1 MEMID
6 NDKDKNLKGSAL
18 SATDD
23 VFIRQME
30 QAEAG
35 VSDSDNPEAVD
46 LVKSYISTLQANPEG
61 NIRPQ
66 DMLFDYKNIKGIEIN
81 GKKKGLLWTM
91 NASNDY
97 YKAMY
102 PNLTDDMLDGMREL
116 YTGWQ
121 SVYNTGEIGNY
132 ATGNADGKNLSH
144 VMHSMYGM
152 NTISNVK
159 FTHNVNPNT
168 SAQMKDYYL
177 DADGNIQSGSPA
189 IRDFA
194 PSGKSG
200 YSYPLT
206 VLQQDPYGDGY
217 VYRVIDTKDKT
228 THGLATTM
236 PMGGEMFIYRP
247 RQTASRLLEKGKY
260 FTYVDSDGVEK
271 EVKSIIIDEN
281 GNRYTTNRFLGGQKE
296 YDDYDLKEALDLKD
310 VLEKQFGGSYDHLG
324 AATFTVWSDKDAI
337 SVKQHKQP
345 TYYKDRN
352 SFMSWVGHSFK
363 ESYFDMYAWMGNMI
377 FDNKKWDDIYYE
389 NLMRKYQNPVGIPS
403 TTESPYYN
411 RNIAKMTGDLLAQ
424 MLPSIITAGMTG
436 AISASGIA
444 LKATQVVSGVVKNT
458 VKATA
463 KATVKKQAVNQG
475 VRSGVFLGREGGM
488 LMVKQP
494 LKQTVIKQHGKR
506 WLRTASWSVP
516 AAGQSGFGTYREGLE
531 SGVVDHDAA
540 GISLLAAAITLGTSR
555 LLEPTWIR
563 SGMFVKLDKNV
574 VNSTVNNLV
583 SKMGLQV
590 VTKEGRSKFVR
601 NGITELLKNVQ
612 GKGVGAWSL
621 ELGLNAFMEGAQ
633 EYVEGTMIGWTQ
645 MIYNKY
651 NRGDYSKRVGEG
663 LYDVDGFFSADSS
676 EFILGSLMGFGASVI
691 PSMTTLGSA
700 IRYSKEKRAKDDNY
714 MLYSLF
720 AAKGTDKVVK
730 EFQSNILQRRANG
743 QLGST
748 NHDING
754 NQIKMDADGN
764 PIGETM
770 DISDS
775 PFAAVLGDILRTEA
789 DMNAYNMLMEGL
801 REAEIFDYIKGT
813 KISQDVDSDLLISA
827 DVKNNM
833 AVEAALA
840 YKNVKQKRERIEAI
854 QESLNDP
861 NLKSEEKDKLTDE
874 LDTLTATDL
883 RNDNTLAYWENKL
896 DHWSKP
902 LDTVEY
908 DGKVLTGYKY
918 SEGIR
923 RSIINTSFAADKY
936 IITKAY
942 QLGMDVDENIAGSKG
957 FAELFAN
964 SDRFLDIFH
973 AYHEYFGRVEPNSI
987 NVKTGKPVYN
997 GLSGLFKAFNDR
1009 VGQIHSQETKD
1020 AADTLK
1026 NALKGKLGNIKG
1038 LIEKRRKGEID
1049 IVSLQ
1054 QAVNDELKDIFG
1066 GESLESVGK
1075 QLGWTY
1081 DGFTEALSNDI
1092 TNITSALGD
1101 IGSLNEAM
1109 KDTEVDDML
1118 QEYFTIQDAIS
1129 KNVTDAFQG
1138 IDSYVTEG
1146 RLEAEELTVETIEA
1160 DSVQSTD
1167 DKQKLDKLFE
1177 EIKNKA
1183 ISGIMLYEIAPMEDI
1198 PLMFRNYSLADL
1210 INFIDANKTSPMDM
1224 NTMLALD
1231 KAIRIYKA
1239 HMNNIGMYLWGLETL
1254 KATADTNQML
1264 KEGHT
1269 YDNQITRRFIDE
1281 RANLEMKLIDD
1292 HDKISLMYENMK
1304 KNGFSKL
1311 KEELRYQAAHLSNT
1325 NMYMTDTL
1333 YHTAIPYLTRFFD
1346 VKDGVVSLPDNLPD
1360 GTVESFLKKRI
1371 ELYLEKKY
1379 PNEKERKAKLQEIL
1393 KAMDDNIQDVKKVLD
1408 AYFNAV
1414 QDLMNKWYGT
1424 PQQSGNSGTVN
1435 LHDPNAVNIMLERLF
1450 SDTSQNQEKAITDF
1464 TAMMNEMYVLQW
1476 KYREQL
1482 SGKMTPFL
1490 LWTEAV
1496 AEHNDLVYKALGE
1509 HKGIKLYIPED
1520 STTTGNDIVY
1530 RGTFAPGDLQLGKS
1544 MLFDTVN
1551 DIQRSDYNELVNI
1564 ATTRML
1570 MTPEELKSYD
1580 STKTEAL
1587 RDALLDKIENSK
1599 VNRDTALHYIVTNMG
1614 IDNFMGGN
1622 NMTVMQCLGHIKQN
1636 VIDSL
1641 IDRMQLNGRK
1651 LSDSVAKKIRK
1662 AIVIKDG
1669 IMDEEATM
1677 KSLLDVLEDI
1687 KDIDDLG
1694 ATAKMI
1700 YSSLNTAITLEQEY
1714 AVIHLVSSFYRH
1726 SDGNNMLGVLMED
1739 KDAATLLDKSVAV
1752 LGAGGTGKST
1762 MVLENY
1768 YYVTKQILTKE
1779 RKTYNGKVIPTKKK
1793 VKILVASPTHAVNN
1807 IQEANIKKVYGDEAD
1822 VVKITFHDMQSM
1834 NLNDIDI
1841 IVIDE
1846 ASLIDN
1852 NKNKNAAK
1860 EDKQY
1865 SDYGVLM
1872 DMVRRVNPQHVVAIY
1887 DTNQTANM
1895 RNYSAP
1901 EITTML
1907 GERTIPLQMRHR
1919 TGYVDLNVL
1928 SNIFSDDAYAVQCT
1942 ANNGLVPL
1950 TRNGVPFNAK
1960 WKKDVNGNKKG
1971 VRITG
1976 NVSDVIQDYLDAKK
1990 TNSDGNMIIVRTAK
2004 DKANLL
2010 SKYESLGVVPEDVYI
2025 LEYGDKDFNVS
2036 GRNSRNVFVIVDGK
2050 YIDKAAPI
2058 LKSDLYRLHA
2068 KMLNTAITRLR
2079 GDGYVS
2085 LYYPNGDVHSTEV
2098 EANDILLQ
2106 YKNTLDIDYGVD
2118 TKEIINEF
2126 GSMAV
2131 TALRLQNNSYIRMTD
2146 PEQEIPQSTTQDI
2159 QSTTQDIQQVYEDI
2173 SDTMADVIEEMR
2185 SEEAID
2191 GAKPISDKVYENISG
2206 TDEVAMNVNN
2216 IVREGLKII
2225 YRKVQEG
2232 VLNISKFSVQPNTAD
2247 FDKVYGDII
2256 KAIAKHY
2263 ATQGINMGNYTEKDI
2278 LYIIHNVVLNSI
2290 SDTGIQVM
2298 ADMNKHTAIISPN
2311 LNVNIG
2317 GTDYVATPFMV
2328 NVVGYETNADKTL
2341 TPIFDIY
2348 ELDISQSPRNNVD
2361 EVAEGNKKKAA
2372 YAIAIL
2378 AAKGYKVNKVH
2389 FLNFVLTPGKR
2400 VTTTFNNRFT
2410 TDDTIFVFDGKSY
2423 ESIYSSIKSEQGEEV
2438 KVEDIF
2444 ADKDALLK
2452 LGVIMPLEDA
2462 ERNSRYQ
2469 NLKTKNVSYIVGKEL
2484 KMVMGDKVV
2493 YYHLANGDVLTDV
2506 EFGHTYQR
2514 VENKEK
2520 KQYYFGATLY
2530 GHIRTPLNAIPAI
2543 AVQGQNLPQ
2552 SRVEF
2557 YDHPFFKKLRGDGA
2571 YKLKGKEVKAEYH
2584 EELSFFQW
2592 DSKTESTKSVTYY
2605 NVVLYKDGDK
2615 IVGVQERLRFSNN
2628 TEATRKQLDA
2638 MVAKYVKAKDEKEAS
2653 DILNDIERW
2662 LMDCEKQ
2669 YSEDHSF
2676 DDSNVAYQIDK
2687 IKNIRKVAFKQ
2698 GSYVVGDVSNGTHI
2712 ISEIAYP
2719 LQELVG
2725 RRVNKGESIVDWE
2738 QADSN
2743 RFSVIATFMIDGRK
2757 VDIHCDAA
2765 KVDDSYIANMKTMA
2779 KDFRKRY
2786 NKILKG
2792 DEAAIGNDIARL
2804 AMEMQASELTDFL
2817 YANRER
2823 LEKVNLYD
2831 FSKKFIDFKLGNKK
2845 KVKGGKVNVKNTMA
2859 NMLNQIDLAIKIAD
2873 NSRKGAL
2880 DMAWNKAIFMT
2891 NVLAASNETL
2901 YLNNLVSKVI
2911 DVSTPTL
2918 EITEKG
2924 ADSKP
2929 PVGGASNIN
2938 NTINNQ
2944 EETNTQI
2951 IPEQKQQAQQLF
2963 ESNPELANAV
2973 YEALGFK
2980 TKPEIGVSI
2989 SKDLLSIEENEIPKK
3004 EGESFSEMQARVKQ
3018 NINIRKRIEIA
3029 NKNNIKQGKLYSFS
3043 ELESLLDNSIFDN
3056 DIYNDLRSILPQITF
3071 RFGSLNKVGK
3081 KRNGYYDSTNKTIN
3095 LEILHLPNSDF
3106 RRTLLHE
3113 IIHAATFINL
3123 EEDAILT
3130 DVQKTALNNLN
3141 NLIEELKKDRDF
3153 FGEYGLTNA
3162 NELLAEL
3169 ANKNF
3174 VNKLK
3179 KKTFSDN
3186 QSFFEKIIS
3195 EIVTL
3200 LGLNTTA
3207 YDIVKE
3213 SFDSLVKEYKS
3224 TNQITPEQKQEAQQ
3238 LYSEYLEQNP
3248 NGNVEQF
3255 KSWVEKFNKKSFGSI
3270 QESGIGTE
3278 DLDNQVK
3285 GDPFFNNNEG
3295 NGFSVFRI
3303 SKEGEAVDM
3312 STDDDVRAAT
3322 AEVQRIVGDSFV
3334 SNNLKFN
3341 ERIIEEGVSR
3351 EVFGKLSGN
3360 IITLSYRS
3368 GSLMPVIA
3376 RHEAM
3381 HFVLDFCL
3389 SPDEYDRVMS
3399 AQRAILMREHK
3410 MRGEGTVPTD
3420 TDVLEA
3426 ICEGFENYKYKPSTK
3441 PKNFLERLYYALKR
3455 FFERFMKNRRT
3466 IEKLYSRAD
3475 SGFYANEALHK
3486 YNNNL
3491 LREDR
3496 YAIARGSLS
3505 NEYNSYEAVTELS
3518 NFYGGKI
3525 NIIDNVLDT
3534 QLKIILNRSIET
3546 GKIVLKPKDSYREVA
3561 SVYLN
3566 LISEANFEEIDG
3578 LVISYNVVEDGVTVE
3593 KELTLK
3599 ELLYNN
3605 NELDVAMFTEMTTNP
3620 NIKSDIGNA
3629 DLIRRLAGD
3638 ITGHIYSNPKLAL
3651 ATLAFHYPMMERAYK
3666 GNNDMVNIYMQM
3678 LDPFIDMR
3686 EMISDT
3692 ERLVKQKEKHGK
3704 KIDHKMLTSS
3714 QTFNKP
3720 SGVNDH
3726 TNYKFKDMIENITY
3740 RKGKF
3745 MSNVSFSEFSS
3756 IIKKCNLIFTEDIN
3770 NKFKDKI
3777 VLGYDDIMALIKSQI
3792 NDGTNSKYTTQAI
3805 YSYFSNEA
3813 PKGYDKNNEES
3824 MNTFFYNEW
3833 SDNYQGFNFNNY
3845 GYGFMLQRIND
3856 YLEEG
3861 SISNKLLKDAT
3872 GNFYNQVE
3880 AILIEKRAAITANVI
3895 NTFVNYFNSMDV
3907 VNSHVANVDNTI
3919 VSMINFTSSST
3930 NKMIGDIAY
3939 NNMFEEHNENY
3950 GFTDRAKKLKK
3961 EYKINGYK
3969 DTITY
3974 KYTNGDGVVVQG
3986 KINTKL
3992 QEFSVED
3999 VQAIERLLVA
4009 VYDNYIVSENIYNPS
4024 LQNEG
4029 KYRVNRKAVN
4039 TAIQVI
4045 DMLHTFN
4052 PALGV
4057 KPEIPL
4063 SYVSLLNQGIE
4074 VILSST
4080 SKNAEG
4086 ENVSN
4091 IKVKTPLTLAL
4102 NNSGKI
4108 ASLSQDMTM
4117 YNPDAVVIEQLVK
4130 EATEYTFDDTVELED
4145 GDIEDIIDMMIDDE
4159 TLIYTDE
4166 NNNPCVPTV
4175 PKVEEGMRGND
4186 FTKGS
4191 KWTMIEE
4198 FDGATHS
4205 EGGIDIKLTDRG
4217 FTFAREDGDVL
4228 AVNGLLIAKK

>member
-18 SATDD
+18 SAPDD

-66 DMLFDYKNIKGIEIN
+66 DMLFDYKNITGIEIN

-121 SVYNTGEIGNY
+121 SLYNTGEIGNY

-310 VLEKQFGGSYDHLG
+310 VLEKQFGGSYDLLG
-324 AATFTVWSDKDAI
+324 APTFTVWSDKDAI
-337 SVKQHKQP
+337 SVMQHKQP

-424 MLPSIITAGMTG
+424 MVPSIITAGMAG
-436 AISASGIA
+436 GISATGIA
-444 LKATQVVSGVVKNT
+444 LKATQVVSKGVVKGVVKNT

-801 REAEIFDYIKGT
+801 REAEIFDYIKGA

-1092 TNITSALGD
+1092 TDITSALGD

-1281 RANLEMKLIDD
+1281 RANLEMKLKDD

-1990 TNSDGNMIIVRTAK
+1990 TNSDGNMIIVRTAE

-2146 PEQEIPQSTTQDI
+2146 PEQETPQSTTQDIQSTTQDI

-2963 ESNPELANAV
+2963 ESNPELANEV
-2973 YEALGFK
+2973 YEALGFGQENNIEAQKADISIGKIPK
-2980 TKPEIGVSI
+2980 TDYEVKSDGVYFEGKKLDNHKNFSTKELITEDIRRRWQEDLDKPKQYGNYDATGDPDKVNDYFFDEKGNLLVGVSKSATNGTFSGMSDI
-2989 SKDLLSIEENEIPKK
+2989 YTAEKVKEIEKQKGK
-3004 EGESFSEMQARVKQ
+3004 EAAINYIKEVLKAKEQARVDYVNGQYNVELK
-3018 NINIRKRIEIA
+3018 A
-3029 NKNNIKQGKLYSFS
+3029 
-3043 ELESLLDNSIFDN
+3043 LESQTTS
-3056 DIYNDLRSILPQITF
+3056 Q
-3071 RFGSLNKVGK
+3071 
-3081 KRNGYYDSTNKTIN
+3081 
-3095 LEILHLPNSDF
+3095 
-3106 RRTLLHE
+3106 
-3113 IIHAATFINL
+3113 
-3123 EEDAILT
+3123 
-3130 DVQKTALNNLN
+3130 QK
-3141 NLIEELKKDRDF
+3141 
-3153 FGEYGLTNA
+3153 
-3162 NELLAEL
+3162 
-3169 ANKNF
+3169 
-3174 VNKLK
+3174 
-3179 KKTFSDN
+3179 
-3186 QSFFEKIIS
+3186 
-3195 EIVTL
+3195 
-3200 LGLNTTA
+3200 
-3207 YDIVKE
+3207 
-3213 SFDSLVKEYKS
+3213 
-3224 TNQITPEQKQEAQQ
+3224 QITPQQKQQAQQ
-3238 LYSEYLEQNP
+3238 IYSEYLEQNP